1 MKRLLFH
8 IMDILVVRKLWA
20 DKDESRCTDAADLR

>member
-1 MKRLLFH
+1 MTSFH

-20 DKDESRCTDAADLR
+20 DKGESRYTDAADLR